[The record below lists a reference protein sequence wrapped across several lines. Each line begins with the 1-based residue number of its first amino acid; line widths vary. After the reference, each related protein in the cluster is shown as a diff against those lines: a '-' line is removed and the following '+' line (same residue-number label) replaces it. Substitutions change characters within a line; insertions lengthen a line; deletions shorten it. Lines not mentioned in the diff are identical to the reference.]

1 MTYLDGKDDVVG
13 KRVRIERT
21 KKGLTITQLAEI
33 TGISVVTICR
43 LEKGIIH
50 ARLCNL
56 QKIADALQINLEK
69 IIK

>member
-1 MTYLDGKDDVVG
+1 MTYLDGKDDVIG

-21 KKGLTITQLAEI
+21 KKGLTITQLAEL
-33 TGISVVTICR
+33 TGLSVVTICR

-56 QKIADALQINLEK
+56 QKIADALNRKVSTIFW
-69 IIK
+69 

>member
-1 MTYLDGKDDVVG
+1 MTYLDGKDDIIG
-13 KRVRIERT
+13 KRVKLERT
-21 KKGLTITQLAEI
+21 KKGLTITKLAEI

-43 LEKGIIH
+43 LEKGLIH

-56 QKIADALQINLEK
+56 QKIADALNIELNK